1 MSPSPL
7 APAPDRRRL
16 LLQHAEDAFGE
27 FGYAGARIQEIAER
41 AGIRRPSLL
50 HHFADKETLYAQVV
64 AGIVGELLRRVE
76 QSQAGFPDVT
86 DDSRDM
92 DAGGAS
98 GPARIETVVM
108 VWVDF
113 LVERPNA
120 ARVLLRHMIDPL
132 TLPDIAA
139 SVSQLLS
146 SIQEAIDL
154 GVARGENKEQDAAE
168 FALVLASTSLVWI
181 STRGAVEGALG
192 MDTLSPEKISSHREL
207 LRQLARQLLGTATA
221 LR

>member
-1 MSPSPL
+1 MSRP
-7 APAPDRRRL
+7 PATAVPDRRQL

-64 AGIVGELLRRVE
+64 AGIVGELLQRVE
-76 QSQAGFPDVT
+76 RSQVNSPSSADVEG
-86 DDSRDM
+86 DV
-92 DAGGAS
+92 DAGAPS

-139 SVSQLLS
+139 SVAQLLS

-168 FALVLASTSLVWI
+168 FALVLASTSLVWV

-207 LRQLARQLLGTATA
+207 LRQLARQLLGAVTA

>member
-1 MSPSPL
+1 MSRP
-7 APAPDRRRL
+7 PATAVPDRRQL

-64 AGIVGELLRRVE
+64 AGIVGELLQRVE
-76 QSQAGFPDVT
+76 RSQANSPSGADAEGG
-86 DDSRDM
+86 M
-92 DAGGAS
+92 DAGTPS

-139 SVSQLLS
+139 SVAQLLS

-168 FALVLASTSLVWI
+168 FALVLASTSLVWV

-207 LRQLARQLLGTATA
+207 LRQLARQLLGAVTA